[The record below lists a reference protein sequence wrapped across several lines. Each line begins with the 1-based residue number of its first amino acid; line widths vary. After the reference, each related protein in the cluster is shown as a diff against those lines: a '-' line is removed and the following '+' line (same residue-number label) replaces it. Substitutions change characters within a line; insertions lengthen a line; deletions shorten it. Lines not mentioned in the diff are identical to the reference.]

1 MSDSKNFSEDP
12 YADREAEKYDRPI
25 ASRELIMQLL
35 AEQGE
40 PLTRPQLE
48 VLLEIGDEGSA
59 EALRRRL
66 RAMERDGQL
75 IRNRKAQYALLSKLD
90 LVAGRIMGHRDGF
103 GFLIPDAGGD
113 DIFLSAREM
122 RQVFDGDRVLV
133 RATGEDRKGRTEGA
147 IVEVLERKTHKL
159 VGRFNGYG
167 GFGYM
172 TPENQRITNDIQ
184 ILPDPD
190 GGLEYKQGL

>member
-48 VLLEIGDEGSA
+48 VLLEIGDEESA

-90 LVAGRIMGHRDGF
+90 LVAGRIKIG
-103 GFLIPDAGGD
+103 
-113 DIFLSAREM
+113 
-122 RQVFDGDRVLV
+122 
-133 RATGEDRKGRTEGA
+133 RAH
-147 IVEVLERKTHKL
+147 V
-159 VGRFNGYG
+159 
-167 GFGYM
+167 
-172 TPENQRITNDIQ
+172 
-184 ILPDPD
+184 
-190 GGLEYKQGL
+190 

>member
-48 VLLEIGDEGSA
+48 VLLEIGDEESA

-75 IRNRKAQYALLSKLD
+75 ILNRKAQYALLSKLD

-103 GFLIPDAGGD
+103 GFLIPAAGG
-113 DIFLSAREM
+113 
-122 RQVFDGDRVLV
+122 
-133 RATGEDRKGRTEGA
+133 
-147 IVEVLERKTHKL
+147 
-159 VGRFNGYG
+159 
-167 GFGYM
+167 
-172 TPENQRITNDIQ
+172 
-184 ILPDPD
+184 
-190 GGLEYKQGL
+190 